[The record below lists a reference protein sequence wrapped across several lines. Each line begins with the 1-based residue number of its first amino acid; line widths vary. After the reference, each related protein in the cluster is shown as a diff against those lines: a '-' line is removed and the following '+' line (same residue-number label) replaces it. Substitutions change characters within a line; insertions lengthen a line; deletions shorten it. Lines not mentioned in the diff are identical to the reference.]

1 MGELEELSAKRL
13 EVVQRD
19 NAVEMAQ
26 KAKEYGQIEMARRL
40 PKVLAVIDE
49 ALDGDCDMKLKLIAV
64 EILLSRLV
72 PKLGVTYEKEEDKEE
87 VKESY
92 DKIAQREKIQRAIDK
107 KIEEEKKLAGG

>member
-19 NAVEMAQ
+19 NAADIAQ
-26 KAKEYGQIEMARRL
+26 KAKEYMQIEMSRRV
-40 PKVLAVIDE
+40 PKMMALFDE
-49 ALDGDCDMKLKLIAV
+49 VLDGDHDMKLKLQAM
-64 EILLSRLV
+64 EMMLSRLV
-72 PKLGVTYEKEEDKEE
+72 GKVSAVSPEGEKEE

-92 DKIAQREKIQRAIDK
+92 DKVAQREKIQRAIEK